1 MEIAEKYSIIP
12 YNIDHILQIR
22 HVEQNK
28 IRVEKVVSMTEI
40 KQVKSGYGNSRI
52 GLILFDDYDRL
63 YYFNVSNRNLY
74 SDFGGGIKQK
84 ETLFEGL
91 VREVREEAPLWQDY
105 LLERVEAE
113 YVNCHVVETLFPEK
127 PENNRIEVL
136 VFVTIDISILPL
148 FIPTKEVTSVF
159 TVMEIQV
166 KYWLEQTENKF
177 LNTGLMQFKKYLLGK
192 L

>member
-22 HVEQNK
+22 EVEQNK
-28 IRVEKVVSMTEI
+28 IRVEKVVSITEI

-52 GLILFDDYDRL
+52 ALILFDDYDRL

-105 LLERVEAE
+105 LLERVEAD
-113 YVNCHVVETLFPEK
+113 YVKCHVVETLFPEK

-159 TVMEIQV
+159 TVMEVQV